1 MVREQAEDDR
11 EFYIYDGGG
20 QRVRKVRS
28 SQTNARTI
36 TREVRYLP
44 GLEIRTH
51 SGTGEIR
58 CVITA
63 SAGSTS
69 VQVLHWAP
77 NPTNEIAQ
85 DQVRYCLNDHLKS
98 SMLELDQHADLI
110 SQEWYYPFGGTAYWA
125 GRNATEAK
133 YKTVRYSGKER
144 DATGLYYYGF
154 RYYAPW
160 LQRWIN
166 PDPAGYVDG
175 MNLFSMVSNRPLNYG
190 DTDGN
195 EGKDLTQ
202 EQIDFF
208 AEQLRAE
215 KKDLS
220 EKEIDDVIGSYL
232 KKKGVDPKKY
242 AETIKF
248 LAGVET
254 SATTY
259 HRALSENE
267 KEGLHLFWGTN
278 AGAKYINGITRNYYQ
293 GTPNSTKQLENALD
307 DAYEELHK
315 NQGNYGI
322 KMSYVTEIQSYTP
335 AKALLKSHKN
345 DPRRTI
351 LLMTESFGKETNETV
366 YRGARVSNPHFV
378 LGEIVTTSGFTSFTP
393 NLDVAKGFT
402 TSTYHDKSFLLR
414 TAPIIFITKVTHE
427 INGVTEVERL
437 VLPSQHFIVT
447 DIRDSP
453 KRRYVTLE
461 KTSTQPTGN
470 TRWI

>member
-51 SGTGEIR
+51 SGTGEMLH
-58 CVITA
+58 VITA
-63 SAGSTS
+63 SAGSNS

-77 NPTNEIAQ
+77 IPPNEIAQ
-85 DQVRYCLNDHLKS
+85 DQVRYCINDHLKS
-98 SMLELDQHADLI
+98 SALELDQHADLI

-190 DTDGN
+190 DPDGH

-202 EQIDFF
+202 EQIDSF
-208 AEQLRAE
+208 AEQLRTDQIRAGTE
-215 KKDLS
+215 GLT

-232 KKKGVDPKKY
+232 KKKRRRPKK
-242 AETIKF
+242 IC
-248 LAGVET
+248 
-254 SATTY
+254 
-259 HRALSENE
+259 
-267 KEGLHLFWGTN
+267 
-278 AGAKYINGITRNYYQ
+278 RN
-293 GTPNSTKQLENALD
+293 
-307 DAYEELHK
+307 
-315 NQGNYGI
+315 NQV
-322 KMSYVTEIQSYTP
+322 SRW
-335 AKALLKSHKN
+335 
-345 DPRRTI
+345 RR
-351 LLMTESFGKETNETV
+351 
-366 YRGARVSNPHFV
+366 
-378 LGEIVTTSGFTSFTP
+378 
-393 NLDVAKGFT
+393 D
-402 TSTYHDKSFLLR
+402 
-414 TAPIIFITKVTHE
+414 
-427 INGVTEVERL
+427 
-437 VLPSQHFIVT
+437 
-447 DIRDSP
+447 
-453 KRRYVTLE
+453 
-461 KTSTQPTGN
+461 
-470 TRWI
+470 